1 MDKEELIQGLK
12 GLYTNGLVSMAE
24 IANGIGS
31 TAPEHIRT
39 EQDRKNAELVKR
51 FNALLGDNPVNEA
64 EKLLNTKA
72 ENERYLVENAVRDQV
87 GTPKIKNGKGE
98 EIDTPAYLYAKRVCN
113 GLAGKALR
121 DALEGLKADPV
132 MQNLLSAQAD
142 THSGFNRVEGGQNTE
157 KNAAPAVMEV

>member
-1 MDKEELIQGLK
+1 M
-12 GLYTNGLVSMAE
+12 NGLVSIAD

-31 TAPEHIRT
+31 TAPEQLRN
-39 EQDRKNAELVKR
+39 EQDKKNAELVKR
-51 FNALLGDNPVNEA
+51 FNALLGDNPVEEV

-87 GTPKIKNGKGE
+87 GAPKVKNAKGE
-98 EIDTPAYLYAKRVCN
+98 DVDNPAYQYAKKVCN

-121 DALEGLKADPV
+121 DALDGLKTDTI

-142 THSGFNRVEGGQNTE
+142 THSEFNRLEGGQNTK
-157 KNAAPAVMEV
+157 KNAAAAAPEVMEV